1 MRILI
6 AGCGDV
12 GTHLGLRLEAA
23 GHQVWGL
30 RRDSSSLPSPIIGID
45 ADLGASSTL
54 SILPESIDI
63 VYYTAAASGD
73 RSEAGY
79 RRAYIE
85 GLRNVLNACLS
96 QGSRLKHVFFTSS
109 TSVYGQVAGEE
120 VRESSLTAP
129 QGYSGTVMLEAEQ
142 FLAAY
147 EVPGTSVRFGGIYG
161 PGRTYLIRT
170 VVDGTARLKSR
181 EEHYTNRIHRDD
193 CAGFLAHLC
202 TLKDPAPLYLGVDDD
217 PAAYN
222 DVLRFISKELGQ
234 EVPAV
239 SDQPRHD
246 TMRGRS
252 NKRCRNDLL
261 RSTGYKLLFPGFREG
276 YSQLIADYRTSGA

>member
-12 GTHLGLRLEAA
+12 GSHLGIRLEAA

-30 RRDSSSLPSPIIGID
+30 RRDSSSLPNAIQGID
-45 ADLGASSTL
+45 ADLGSPNTL
-54 SILPESIDI
+54 SVLPESLDL

-79 RRAYIE
+79 RKAYVE

-96 QGSRLKHVFFTSS
+96 NGSKLKHVFFTSS
-109 TSVYGQVAGEE
+109 TSVYGQVGGED
-120 VRESSLTAP
+120 VTESSLTNP

-142 FLAAY
+142 FLAEY

-170 VVDGTARLKSR
+170 VADGTARLKSS

-193 CAGFLAHLC
+193 CAGFLAYLC
-202 TLKDPAPLYLGVDDD
+202 SLPAPAPLYLGVDDD
-217 PAAYN
+217 PAPYN
-222 DVLRFISKELGQ
+222 DVLRFIAAKLGQ
-234 EVPAV
+234 DVPEV

-252 NKRCRNDLL
+252 NKRCRNELL
-261 RSTGYKLLFPGFREG
+261 RSTGYKLLFPDFREG
-276 YSQLIADYRTSGA
+276 YSQLIADYHASGA

>member
-12 GTHLGLRLEAA
+12 GSHLGIALDAA

-30 RRDSSSLPSPIIGID
+30 RRDSSKLPSAIRGID
-45 ADLGASSTL
+45 ADLGLPNTL
-54 SILPESIDI
+54 SELPESVDL

-96 QGSRLKHVFFTSS
+96 QGSQLKHVFFTSS
-109 TSVYGQVAGEE
+109 TSVYGQVNGED
-120 VRESSLTAP
+120 VTESSLTKP

-142 FLAAY
+142 FLADY

-170 VVDGTARLKSR
+170 VADGTARLKSR
-181 EEHYTNRIHRDD
+181 EDHYTNRMHRDD
-193 CAGFLAHLC
+193 CAGFLAYLA
-202 TLKDPAPLYLGVDDD
+202 TVEKPAPLYLGVDDD

-222 DVLRFISKELGQ
+222 DVLRFIAKELAQ
-234 EVPAV
+234 PVPEV

-276 YSQLIADYRTSGA
+276 YSQLIADYRASGA